1 MQQTIQNKPRILPPV
16 TDQGLY
22 YLVMLFRADGK
33 IEVVTC
39 EEKADRKINL
49 NPGQYLKWEYV
60 LVE

>member
-16 TDQGLY
+16 TDTGLFY
-22 YLVMLFRADGK
+22 IVVLYRNDGRA
-33 IEVVTC
+33 EVVTC
-39 EEKADRKINL
+39 EEKAETRINL

>member
-1 MQQTIQNKPRILPPV
+1 MNQSIQNKPRVLPPV

-22 YLVMLFRADGK
+22 YLVMLFRTDGE

-39 EEKADRKINL
+39 EEKADSRINL
-49 NPGQYLKWEYV
+49 NPGQYSGWEYV